1 MISLSLMYR
10 RATELQNLNDKAYN
24 VNQLKKKTI
33 HNIGKV
39 KIDDIIIFNPY
50 NYKKAYQLFIVV
62 IRKELYIEINWN
74 FLLKLKREF
83 NNVFL

>member
-1 MISLSLMYR
+1 MYR

-24 VNQLKKKTI
+24 ENQLKKKTI
-33 HNIGKV
+33 QNIGKV

-50 NYKKAYQLFIVV
+50 NYKKVYQLFTVV
-62 IRKELYIEINWN
+62 TRKELYIEINWN

>member
-24 VNQLKKKTI
+24 VNQLKKTI